1 MLPSGNDAALCLA
14 DWAGKIIV
22 NKTEVKETVKAFV
35 QEMNKMAKVLDLK
48 DTRYG
53 NPHGLPHPEARS
65 TAGDMARLVSVC
77 LESKLFRDVVGTKE
91 YKTKIKGFYGRPRT
105 IYWENTNKL
114 LRRPG
119 FIGVKTGITVT
130 AGPCLAAA
138 Y

>member
-91 YKTKIKGFYGRPRT
+91 YKTKIKGFNGRPRT